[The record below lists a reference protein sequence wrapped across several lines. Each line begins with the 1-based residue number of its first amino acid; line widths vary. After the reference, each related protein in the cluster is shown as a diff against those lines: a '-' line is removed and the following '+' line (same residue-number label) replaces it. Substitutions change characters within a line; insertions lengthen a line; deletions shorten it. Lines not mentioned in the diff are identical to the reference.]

1 MSDTDARPAAG
12 AASPRARTIARGI
25 EVVRQILTGGDDRSI
40 AMRTV
45 AFVFLVRVA
54 SAGIAYFSQVL
65 IARWIGVAEYGV
77 FVTVWVIIL
86 LVAELAPFGLST
98 AAQRFPPDYTVR
110 GQWDLLRGYL
120 RASRL
125 VGLGVGSLCAVIGA
139 FAIRQMSGVI
149 DAAYVQPLLLACLS
163 LPIVGLMTVQDYI
176 ARTYNW
182 PDLAHAL
189 PYIVRP
195 LSILAFMGVFVLAGF
210 GHNAET
216 AMYALLAALWIS
228 GIIQTIALQ
237 RRLARVVPKG
247 AYSYRWIDWF
257 RASLP
262 IFLIDGFYVLL
273 TSTDVLV
280 LSFYVDS
287 EKIGIYFAVTKT
299 LALVSF
305 IDFAVKAAAAHR
317 FAEYNARGD
326 DERLRDFV
334 RDAIH
339 WTFWPSLAA
348 IVGLLVIGKFMLM
361 AFGSTYVEGYPLM
374 YILAVGLLARASLG
388 PVERLLN
395 MLDHQVPCAVAVGS
409 AFFVNLALNLVFIPY
424 WGLTGA
430 AIATT
435 IAHIVEAVLLFAT
448 ARRYLKIDIFM
459 WSPR

>member
-1 MSDTDARPAAG
+1 MSDTDARPAHDAATPRERAG
-12 AASPRARTIARGI
+12 ARVLEILRG
-25 EVVRQILTGGDDRSI
+25 ILTGSDDRAV
-40 AMRTV
+40 AMRTA

-54 SAGIAYFSQVL
+54 SAGIAYLSQIL

-86 LVAELAPFGLST
+86 LVAELSPFGLST

-120 RASRL
+120 HASRL
-125 VGLGVGSLCAVIGA
+125 VGLAMGSLCAVVGVVTV
-139 FAIRQMSGVI
+139 RSLSGVI
-149 DAAYVQPLLLACLS
+149 DAEYVRPLMLACLS
-163 LPIVGLMTVQDYI
+163 LPIAGLMTVQDYI

-189 PYIVRP
+189 PYIARP
-195 LSILAFMGVFVLAGF
+195 LSILAFMGVFVLVGL

-237 RRLARVVPKG
+237 RRLARVVPEG
-247 AYSYRWIDWF
+247 GRAYRWAGWF

-280 LSFYVDS
+280 LSLYVDS
-287 EKIGIYFAVTKT
+287 DQIGIYFAVTKT

-326 DERLRDFV
+326 EERLRVFV
-334 RDAIH
+334 REAIH

-348 IVGLLVIGKFMLM
+348 IAGLLAIGKLMLM
-361 AFGSTYVEGYPLM
+361 AFGSAYVEGYPLM

-395 MLDHQVPCAVAVGS
+395 MLDHQIPCAIAVGI
-409 AFFVNLALNLVFIPY
+409 AFFVNLALNLALIPH

-430 AIATT
+430 ATATT
-435 IAHIVEAVLLFAT
+435 IAHLVEAVLLFAT